1 MLLVL
6 QRSFIAMLLIMVTAS
21 VFYAC
26 SKDNKSS
33 IAIIIEKV
41 EVLNTAASAN
51 TARIA
56 IELNSN
62 ADVFIRYWIE
72 GEAEQM
78 VSETFLDKRKHLIP
92 LFKLEENTR
101 YRFEIIASKQGQF
114 AKASAESHRFT
125 TASIPEWVKHFY
137 NDADN
142 QIEEDL
148 SGYYIFSSGTSPG
161 CIYILDQKGKLV
173 WYRISPNSIKSFRMS
188 SSNTLLTIED
198 ENNTSFGDGNVI
210 LETTLAGDTLLYF
223 KKGQKGFDK
232 TIHHDLAIN
241 NRGNMVLI
249 TNELKGGLPGDGLIE
264 LDKTGQK
271 IWEWST
277 FDVQEEINPK
287 IVEQPW
293 INSISVD
300 IDNNYI
306 LSLRALHQI
315 WKVNSTTGKVM
326 WKLGSGGSVKIDPQS
341 EFLYQH
347 FAYRNKDGHIMLFDN
362 GSAKRPF
369 TRVLS
374 FDLNEQTLEA
384 ENKINAN
391 LPEMYYSPIMGSASL
406 LPDNHL
412 LATSATNG
420 TIVKMDQSGRVI
432 WKLNAKGPIYRAE
445 YLDDPFTA
453 K

>member
-1 MLLVL
+1 MLL
-6 QRSFIAMLLIMVTAS
+6 MVVMAS

-26 SKDNKSS
+26 SKDNESS
-33 IAIIIEKV
+33 IAIIIEKL
-41 EVLNTAASAN
+41 EVLNTAISAN
-51 TARIA
+51 TARIE
-56 IELNSN
+56 IELNTN
-62 ADVFIRYWIE
+62 ADAFIRYWIE
-72 GEAEQM
+72 GEAKEM
-78 VSETFLDKRKHLIP
+78 VSEVSSNKKKHLIP
-92 LFKLEENTR
+92 LFKLKENTS
-101 YRFEIIASKQGQF
+101 YRFEVIVSSQGQF
-114 AKASAESHRFT
+114 VKTNAESHQFT
-125 TASIPEWVKHFY
+125 TASIPEWVKDFY
-137 NDADN
+137 NEADN
-142 QIEEDL
+142 QIEEVL
-148 SGYYIFSSGTSPG
+148 PGYYIFSSGTSPG
-161 CIYILDQKGKLV
+161 CIYILDQKGNLA
-173 WYRISPNSIKSFRMS
+173 WYRTSPNNIKSFRMS

-210 LETTLAGDTLLYF
+210 LETTLAGDTLFYL

-241 NRGNMVLI
+241 NRGNLVLI

-271 IWEWST
+271 VWEWST
-277 FDVQEEINPK
+277 FDVQEEIDPK

-300 IDNNYI
+300 NDNNYI

-315 WKVNSTTGKVM
+315 WKVNSTTRKVI
-326 WKLGSGGSVKIDPQS
+326 WKLGTGGNVKIDPHL

-362 GSAKRPF
+362 GSGKRPF

-384 ENKINAN
+384 ESRINTN
-391 LPEMYYSPIMGSASL
+391 LPENYYSPIMGSASL
-406 LPDNHL
+406 LPDQHL

-432 WKLNAKGPIYRAE
+432 WKLNARGPIYRTE
-445 YLDDPFTA
+445 YLDDPFIT